1 MTYETP
7 RAERSEPQRIVRV
20 SAMVVSDE
28 QGRALVVRK
37 AGASVFQQPGG
48 KPDPGETALE
58 TGLRELEEETGVVV
72 DPVNVE
78 ALGTFTDTAA
88 NEPGHSVIA
97 QAFAVK
103 VHGVEAVA
111 SAEIAELR
119 WVREHEVADTPLAPL
134 SRNQLIR
141 FAWR

>member
-1 MTYETP
+1 MIDDT
-7 RAERSEPQRIVRV
+7 RSTESSGPHRVVHV

-28 QGRALVVRK
+28 HGRALVVRK

-58 TGLRELEEETGVVV
+58 TGLRELQEETGITV
-72 DPVNVE
+72 DAANVE
-78 ALGTFTDTAA
+78 ALGTFTDIAA
-88 NEPGHSVIA
+88 NEPGHSVVA

-103 VHGVEAVA
+103 VQGVNAAA